1 MLAQGVRQAILE
13 LQHRGL
19 GVRAIARALQ
29 VSRAAVRDVL
39 RRGSAE
45 VPRLVRPEKALE
57 HREDILRLLREC
69 EGSFMRVHEELTKV
83 GLQLSYPAL
92 TAFCRRHGIGQVPKP
107 AAGRYDF
114 APGQEMQHDTSPHD
128 IHLGGQVR
136 RVQTASLV
144 LGYSRMLFFQFYPQ
158 FRRFECKVFLTDALR
173 YLDGACQTCLIDNT
187 HVVVL
192 KGTGPAMIPVPEMAA
207 FAERFGF
214 TFAAHAVGDA
224 NRSGRVERMFRFIER
239 GFLPGRRFTDWADA
253 NRQARAWC
261 DRVNAR
267 PKRHLKATPRE
278 LFATEHPALRRLPRW
293 IPEPYLLHQRLV
305 DVEGYITLHTN
316 HYSVP
321 TAFIGRRLEVRETP
335 DRVVIYEGPREI
347 TVHAR
352 EVEPR
357 NRYLFRPE
365 HRPPRG
371 QGGKGHER
379 EPFPEEKDLLRLLPE
394 SAPYLGGLKR
404 RGKLQT
410 TLALRQLL
418 RLAREYPREP
428 VLAAIQ
434 TAAHY
439 GLYDLSRLERM
450 ILRGI
455 ASTYFQ
461 LPLVSD
467 PPPGDSDDEP
477 TDGRAPA
484 APQEPPPAPDGRDPA

>member
-1 MLAQGVRQAILE
+1 LH
-13 LQHRGL
+13 HRGH
-19 GVRAIARALQ
+19 GVRAIARAVK

-57 HREDILRLLREC
+57 HRDAILQLLREC
-69 EGSFMRVHEELTKV
+69 DGSFTRVHEELTKL

-92 TAFCRRHGIGQVPKP
+92 TAFCRRHGIGQVAKLP
-107 AAGRYDF
+107 AGRYDF
-114 APGQEMQHDTSPHD
+114 APGEEMQHDTSPHD
-128 IHLGGQVR
+128 VHLGGTVR

-173 YLDGACQTCLIDNT
+173 YLDGACRTCMIDNT

-192 KGTGPAMIPVPEMAA
+192 KGTGPDMIPVPEMAA

-214 TFAAHAVGDA
+214 TFVAHARGDA

-239 GFLPGRRFTDWADA
+239 GFLAGRRFTDWADA

-267 PKRHLKATPRE
+267 PKRQLKATPRE
-278 LFATEHPALRRLPRW
+278 LFAVEHPALRRLPRW
-293 IPEPYLLHQRLV
+293 IPEVYLIHSRLV

-335 DRVVIYEGPREI
+335 ERVVLYEGPREI
-347 TVHAR
+347 TTHAR

-357 NRYLFRPE
+357 HRDVFRPE

-371 QGGKGHER
+371 QGGKGHDR
-379 EPFPEEKDLLRLLPE
+379 EPFPEEQDLLRLLPE
-394 SAPYLGGLKR
+394 IHAYLGALKR

-418 RLAREYPREP
+418 RMAREYPRAP
-428 VLAAIQ
+428 LLAAIE
-434 TAAHY
+434 TAARY
-439 GLYDLSRLERM
+439 GLYELGRLERM
-450 ILRGI
+450 VLRGI
-455 ASTYFQ
+455 ATDYFQ
-461 LPLVSD
+461 LALSAD
-467 PPPGDSDDEP
+467 PAPGDPDDEP
-477 TDGRAPA
+477 PDGRAPA
-484 APQEPPPAPDGRDPA
+484 APQEPASGPDGREPA

>member
-1 MLAQGVRQAILE
+1 MLEQGARQAILE
-13 LQHRGL
+13 LQRRGQS
-19 GVRAIARALQ
+19 VRAIARALQ

-45 VPRLVRPEKALE
+45 VPRLARPEKAFE
-57 HREDILRLLREC
+57 HREEILRLLREC
-69 EGSFMRVHEELTKV
+69 EGSFVRVHEELTKA

-92 TAFCRRHGIGQVPKP
+92 TAFCRRYGIGQAPKQP
-107 AAGRYDF
+107 AGQYDF
-114 APGQEMQHDTSPHD
+114 APGQEMQHDTSPHNV
-128 IHLGGQVR
+128 HLGGTVQ

-158 FRRFECKVFLTDALR
+158 FRRFECKVFLTEAFR
-173 YLDGACQTCLIDNT
+173 YLDGVCQTCLIDNT

-192 KGTGPAMIPVPEMAA
+192 KGAGCDMLPVPEMAA

-214 TFAAHAVGDA
+214 TFVAHAVGDA

-267 PKRHLKATPRE
+267 PKRQLKATPRE

-293 IPEPYLLHQRLV
+293 IPEPYLLHQRRV
-305 DVEGYITLHTN
+305 DVEGYIILHTN

-321 TAFIGRRLEVRETP
+321 TAFIGRRLEVRETQ

-347 TVHAR
+347 TTHPR
-352 EVEPR
+352 EAER
-357 NRYLFRPE
+357 RHRYVFQPE

-371 QGGKGHER
+371 QGWRHDR
-379 EPFPEEKDLLRLLPE
+379 EPFPEEKDLRRLLPE
-394 SAPYLGGLKR
+394 IEAYLAGLKR

-418 RLAREYPREP
+418 RMAREYPRESM
-428 VLAAIQ
+428 VAAIQ

-439 GLYDLSRLERM
+439 GLYDLGRLERM
-450 ILRGI
+450 VLRGI
-455 ASTYFQ
+455 ATTYFQ
-461 LPLVSD
+461 LPLPAD
-467 PPPGDSDDEP
+467 PAPGDRDDEP
-477 TDGRAPA
+477 TDGRTPA
-484 APQEPPPAPDGRDPA
+484 APEELAPEPDGREPA

>member
-1 MLAQGVRQAILE
+1 MLEQGIRQAILE
-13 LQHRGL
+13 LHRRGQ

-45 VPRLVRPEKALE
+45 VPRLARPEKALD
-57 HREDILRLLREC
+57 HREDILQLLQHC
-69 EGSFMRVHEELTKV
+69 DGSFMRVHEELTKL

-92 TAFCRRHGIGQVPKP
+92 TAFCRRHGIGQAPKQP
-107 AAGRYDF
+107 AGRYDF

-128 IHLGGQVR
+128 LHLGGKVR

-144 LGYSRMLFFQFYPQ
+144 LGCSRMLFFQFYPQ
-158 FRRFECKVFLTDALR
+158 FRRFECKGFLTDALR
-173 YLDGACQTCLIDNT
+173 YMDGACQTCMIDNT

-192 KGTGPAMIPVPEMAA
+192 KGTGPTMIPVPEMAA

-214 TFAAHAVGDA
+214 TFVAHAVGDA

-239 GFLPGRRFTDWADA
+239 GFLPGRRFADWADA

-261 DRVNAR
+261 DRVNTR
-267 PKRHLKATPRE
+267 PKRQLKATPRE
-278 LFATEHPALRRLPRW
+278 LFAAEHPALRRLPRW

-305 DVEGYITLHTN
+305 DVEGYITLNTN

-321 TAFIGRRLEVRETP
+321 TAFLGRRLEVRESQE
-335 DRVVIYEGPREI
+335 RVVISEGPREI
-347 TVHAR
+347 TVHDR
-352 EVEPR
+352 VVEPCH
-357 NRYLFRPE
+357 RYVFRPE

-371 QGGKGHER
+371 QGGRGHDR
-379 EPFPEEKDLLRLLPE
+379 DPFPEEKDLLRLLPE
-394 SAPYLGGLKR
+394 IHAYLGALKR

-418 RLAREYPREP
+418 RMAREYPREP
-428 VLAAIQ
+428 LLAAIE

-439 GLYDLSRLERM
+439 GLYDLDRLERM
-450 ILRGI
+450 VLRGI
-455 ASTYFQ
+455 ATTYFQ
-461 LPLVSD
+461 LPLS
-467 PPPGDSDDEP
+467 PTPAPGDPDDEP

-484 APQEPPPAPDGRDPA
+484 TPQESAPEPDGRGPA

>member
-1 MLAQGVRQAILE
+1 MLEQGIRHAILE
-13 LQHRGL
+13 LHRRGQ
-19 GVRAIARALQ
+19 GVRAIARALT
-29 VSRAAVRDVL
+29 VSRAAVREVL

-45 VPRLVRPEKALE
+45 VPRLVRPEKAVE
-57 HREDILRLLREC
+57 HRDAIVQLLQQC
-69 EGSFMRVHEELTKV
+69 DGSFMRVHEELAKL

-92 TAFCRRHGIGQVPKP
+92 TAFCRRHGIGQVPKQP
-107 AAGRYDF
+107 AGRYDF

-128 IHLGGQVR
+128 LHLGGKVR

-173 YLDGACQTCLIDNT
+173 YMDGACQTCMIDNT

-192 KGTGPAMIPVPEMAA
+192 KGTGRDMLPVPEMAA

-214 TFAAHAVGDA
+214 TFVAHALGDA

-239 GFLPGRRFTDWADA
+239 GFLPGRRFTDWAEA

-267 PKRHLKATPRE
+267 PKRQLKATPRE

-305 DVEGYITLHTN
+305 DVEGYITLNTN

-321 TAFIGRRLEVRETP
+321 SAFIGRRLDVRESQ

-347 TVHAR
+347 TAHDR

-357 NRYLFRPE
+357 HRYLFRPE

-371 QGGKGHER
+371 QGGRGQDR
-379 EPFPEEKDLLRLLPE
+379 EPFPEEKDLLRLVPE
-394 SAPYLGGLKR
+394 IEAYLGGLKR

-418 RLAREYPREP
+418 RMAREYPREP
-428 VLAAIQ
+428 LLTAIQ

-439 GLYDLSRLERM
+439 GLYDLGRLERM
-450 ILRGI
+450 VLRGI
-455 ASTYFQ
+455 ATTYFQ
-461 LPLVSD
+461 LPLSPD
-467 PPPGDSDDEP
+467 PTPGDPADEP

-484 APQEPPPAPDGRDPA
+484 TPQELAPEPDGRGPA

>member
-1 MLAQGVRQAILE
+1 MLPQGIRQAILD
-13 LQHRGL
+13 LHGRGQS
-19 GVRAIARALQ
+19 VRAIARALA
-29 VSRAAVRDVL
+29 VSRAAVREVL

-45 VPRLVRPEKALE
+45 VPRLARPERALE
-57 HREDILRLLREC
+57 HRDEILRLLREC
-69 EGSFMRVHEELTKV
+69 EGSFLRVHEELTKA
-83 GLQLSYPAL
+83 GLALSYPAF
-92 TAFCRRHGIGQVPKP
+92 TAFCRRYGIGQVPKQP
-107 AAGRYDF
+107 AGRYDF

-128 IHLGGQVR
+128 VHLGGTVR

-144 LGYSRMLFFQFYPQ
+144 LAYSRMLFFQFYPR
-158 FRRFECKVFLTDALR
+158 FRRFECKSFLTEAFR
-173 YLDGACQTCLIDNT
+173 YLDGVAQTCLIDNT

-192 KGTGPAMIPVPEMAA
+192 RGTGRDMVPVPEMAA

-214 TFAAHAVGDA
+214 TFVAHAVGDA

-239 GFLPGRRFTDWADA
+239 GFLPGRRFADWADA

-267 PKRHLKATPRE
+267 PKRQLKATPRE
-278 LFATEHPALRRLPRW
+278 LFAVDHPALRRLPRW
-293 IPEPYLLHQRLV
+293 IPEPYLVHERLV
-305 DVEGYITLHTN
+305 DIEGYITLDTN

-335 DRVVIYEGPREI
+335 DRIIISDGPREV
-347 TVHAR
+347 TTHAR

-357 NRYLFRPE
+357 TRYVFRPE

-371 QGGKGHER
+371 QGWRRER
-379 EPFPEEKDLLRLLPE
+379 APFPEDTALRRLLPE
-394 SAPYLGGLKR
+394 IDAYLDALKR

-418 RLAREYPREP
+418 RMAREYPREP
-428 VLAAIQ
+428 LLAAIQ

-439 GLYDLSRLERM
+439 GLYDLGRLERM
-450 ILRGI
+450 VLRGL
-455 ASTYFQ
+455 ATTYFQ
-461 LPLVSD
+461 LPLSLN
-467 PPPGDSDDEP
+467 PGDRDDEP

-484 APQEPPPAPDGRDPA
+484 AAEEPPPAPHGREPA

>member
-1 MLAQGVRQAILE
+1 MLEQAVRHAILE
-13 LQHRGL
+13 LQRRGQ
-19 GVRAIARALQ
+19 GVRAIARALH

-45 VPRLVRPEKALE
+45 VPRLARAEKALD
-57 HREDILRLLREC
+57 HRDEILRLLREC
-69 EGSFMRVHEELTKV
+69 EGSFMRVHEELTKA

-92 TAFCRRHGIGQVPKP
+92 TAFCRRHGIGQDPQQPV
-107 AAGRYDF
+107 GRYDF

-128 IHLGGQVR
+128 IHVGGKIR
-136 RVQTASLV
+136 RAQTAGFV

-158 FRRFECKVFLTDALR
+158 FRRFECKCFLTDAFR
-173 YLDGACQTCLIDNT
+173 YVDGTCERCLIDNT

-192 KGTGPAMIPVPEMAA
+192 KGTGRDMIPVPEMAA

-214 TFAAHAVGDA
+214 TFVAHAVGDA
-224 NRSGRVERMFRFIER
+224 NRSGRIERMFRFIER

-278 LFATEHPALRRLPRW
+278 LFAVEHPALRRLPRW
-293 IPEPYLLHQRLV
+293 IPEPYLLHERLV
-305 DVEGYITLHTN
+305 DVEGYVTLHTN

-321 TAFIGRRLEVRETP
+321 SEFIGRRLEVRESQ
-335 DRVVIYEGPREI
+335 DRVVISAGPREI
-347 TVHAR
+347 AAHAR
-352 EVEPR
+352 EREPLS
-357 NRYLFRPE
+357 RYLFRPE

-371 QGGKGHER
+371 QGGKGHDR

-394 SAPYLGGLKR
+394 IDAYVGALKR

-418 RLAREYPREP
+418 RMAREYPREP

-439 GLYDLSRLERM
+439 GLYDLGRLERM
-450 ILRGI
+450 VLRGI
-455 ASTYFQ
+455 ATSYFQ
-461 LPLVSD
+461 LPLAPD
-467 PPPGDSDDEP
+467 LAPGDPNDEP

-484 APQEPPPAPDGRDPA
+484 APEEPAPEPDGREPA

>member
-1 MLAQGVRQAILE
+1 MLDQAIRHAILE
-13 LQHRGL
+13 LHRRGQ

-39 RRGSAE
+39 QRGTAE
-45 VPRLVRPEKALE
+45 VPRLARPEKAIE
-57 HREDILRLLREC
+57 HREDIRQLLQQC
-69 EGSFMRVHEELTKV
+69 DGSFMRVHEELTTL

-92 TAFCRRHGIGQVPKP
+92 TAFCRRHGIGHVPKQ

-128 IHLGGQVR
+128 LHLGGTVR
-136 RVQTASLV
+136 RAQIASLV
-144 LGYSRMLFFQFYPQ
+144 LGYSRMLFFQVYPQ
-158 FRRFECKVFLTDALR
+158 FRRFECKVFLTEALR
-173 YLDGACQTCLIDNT
+173 YLDGACQACMIDNT

-192 KGTGPAMIPVPEMAA
+192 KGTGRDMIPVPEMAA

-214 TFAAHAVGDA
+214 TFVAHAVGDA
-224 NRSGRVERMFRFIER
+224 NRSGRVERMFRFIQR
-239 GFLPGRRFTDWADA
+239 GFLPGRRFPDWADA

-278 LFATEHPALRRLPRW
+278 LFAAEHPALRRLPRW
-293 IPEPYLLHQRLV
+293 IPEPYLLHERLV

-321 TAFIGRRLEVRETP
+321 TEYIGRRLEVRETQ
-335 DRVVIYEGPREI
+335 DRVVISAGPREI
-347 TVHAR
+347 AVHAR

-357 NRYLFRPE
+357 NGYVFRPE

-371 QGGKGHER
+371 QGGPAR
-379 EPFPEEKDLLRLLPE
+379 EPFPDAKDLLRLLPE
-394 SAPYLGGLKR
+394 ISAYVDALKR

-418 RLAREYPREP
+418 RMAREYPRAP
-428 VLAAIQ
+428 LLAALQ

-439 GLYDLSRLERM
+439 GLYDLGRLERM
-450 ILRGI
+450 VLRGI
-455 ASTYFQ
+455 ATDYFQ
-461 LPLVSD
+461 LPLYPEPS
-467 PPPGDSDDEP
+467 PGEPDDEP
-477 TDGRAPA
+477 TDGRTPA
-484 APQEPPPAPDGRDPA
+484 TPQEPPLEPDGRGPA

>member
-1 MLAQGVRQAILE
+1 MLEQGIRHAILE
-13 LQHRGL
+13 LHHRGQ
-19 GVRAIARALQ
+19 GVRAIARALAI
-29 VSRAAVRDVL
+29 SRAAVRDVL

-45 VPRLVRPEKALE
+45 VPRLARPEKALE
-57 HREDILRLLREC
+57 HRDDILRLLHEC
-69 EGSFMRVHEELTKV
+69 EGSFMRVHEELSKT
-83 GLQLSYPAL
+83 GFPLSYPAL
-92 TAFCRRHGIGQVPKP
+92 TAFCRRHGIGQVPKQ

-128 IHLGGQVR
+128 LHLGGTVR

-173 YLDGACQTCLIDNT
+173 YLDGACQTCMIDNT

-192 KGTGPAMIPVPEMAA
+192 KGTGAAMIPVPEMAA

-214 TFAAHAVGDA
+214 TFVAHAVGDA
-224 NRSGRVERMFRFIER
+224 NRSARVERMFHFIER

-267 PKRHLKATPRE
+267 PKRQLKATPRE
-278 LFATEHPALRRLPRW
+278 LFAAEHPARRRLPRW
-293 IPEPYLLHQRLV
+293 IPEPYLIHQRLV
-305 DVEGYITLHTN
+305 DVEGYVTLNTN

-321 TAFIGRRLEVRETP
+321 SPFIGRHLEVRESYA
-335 DRVVIYEGPREI
+335 RVVIHEGPREI
-347 TVHAR
+347 TSHDR
-352 EVEPR
+352 EVEPGH
-357 NRYLFRPE
+357 RYVFRPE

-371 QGGKGHER
+371 QGGKGHDR

-394 SAPYLGGLKR
+394 IPAYLDGLKR

-418 RLAREYPREP
+418 RMAREYPRDP
-428 VLAAIQ
+428 LLTAIQ

-439 GLYDLSRLERM
+439 GLYDLGRLERM
-450 ILRGI
+450 VLRGI
-455 ASTYFQ
+455 ATTYFQ
-461 LPLVSD
+461 LPLHPD
-467 PPPGDSDDEP
+467 LAPGDPDDEP
-477 TDGRAPA
+477 TDGRTPA
-484 APQEPPPAPDGRDPA
+484 APQEPAPEPDGRGAA

>member
-1 MLAQGVRQAILE
+1 MLEQGVRQAILE
-13 LQHRGL
+13 LQRRGK

-45 VPRLVRPEKALE
+45 VPRLARPEKALD
-57 HREDILRLLREC
+57 HRDDILQLLREC
-69 EGSFMRVHEELTKV
+69 EGSLMRVHEELTRA

-92 TAFCRRHGIGQVPKP
+92 TAFCRRHGIGQAPKP
-107 AAGRYDF
+107 PAGHYDF
-114 APGQEMQHDTSPHD
+114 APGQEMQHDTSPHSV
-128 IHLGGQVR
+128 HLAGQVR

-158 FRRFECKVFLTDALR
+158 FRRFECKVFLTEALR
-173 YLDGACQTCLIDNT
+173 YLDGACRTCLIDNT

-192 KGTGPAMIPVPEMAA
+192 KGTGRDMIPVPEMAA

-214 TFAAHAVGDA
+214 TFVAHAVGDA
-224 NRSGRVERMFRFIER
+224 NRAGRVERMFRFIER

-253 NRQARAWC
+253 NGQARAWC

-267 PKRHLKATPRE
+267 PKRQLKATPRE

-305 DVEGYITLHTN
+305 DVEGYITLNTN

-321 TAFIGRRLEVRETP
+321 STLLGRRLEVRETQ

-347 TVHAR
+347 TSHAR
-352 EVEPR
+352 EMEPR
-357 NRYLFRPE
+357 HRYVFRPE

-371 QGGKGHER
+371 QGGHR

-394 SAPYLGGLKR
+394 IEAYVGGLKR

-410 TLALRQLL
+410 TLALRQLV
-418 RLAREYPREP
+418 RMAREYPREP
-428 VLAAIQ
+428 LLAAIQ

-439 GLYDLSRLERM
+439 GLYDLRRLERM
-450 ILRGI
+450 VLRGI
-455 ASTYFQ
+455 ATTYFQ
-461 LPLVSD
+461 LPLSAD
-467 PPPGDSDDEP
+467 PAPGDLDDEP

-484 APQEPPPAPDGRDPA
+484 APQEPAPEPDGRGPA